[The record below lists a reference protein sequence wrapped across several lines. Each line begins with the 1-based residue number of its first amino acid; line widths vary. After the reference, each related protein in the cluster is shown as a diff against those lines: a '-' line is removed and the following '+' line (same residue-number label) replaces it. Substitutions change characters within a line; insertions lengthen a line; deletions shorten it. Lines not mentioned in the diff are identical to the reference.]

1 MPRLVLK
8 ESLGFSRRLR
18 IGLGILQNS
27 IESVRSSELLAAAIV
42 GVLLAVTVLELAVT
56 PKDTEV
62 FSAAFKVLLLVSG
75 C

>member
-62 FSAAFKVLLLVSG
+62 FSATFNVLLLVSG